1 MAGDRSVEVHEGH
14 PSERRQ
20 VRFDWSDTP
29 AQWIPGDPF
38 SSHVL
43 NVLHLLL
50 PTGERWFAASINL
63 AKEQVKDPELREA
76 IGPFIGQESWH
87 AWAHTKVLEH
97 LEEVGID
104 TAPYTERMDRAFKR
118 VLGDHPSWPKFLQ
131 GWWMRRRLG
140 AISAIEHFTAVLGHF
155 ALTSDA
161 YDRYEADP
169 VMADLF
175 RWHAAEEVEHRS
187 LVFDVHVAVGGRWSQ
202 RVSTMATTIPV
213 LFGLWIIGANFMF
226 KADPE
231 IRGRIRFNLKE
242 YRRAVREGKLPGLK
256 VLFGTVPRYLRPG
269 YNPVQEFDTQ
279 LALDYL
285 ARSPAAQAAAE
296 AADSEQVAEGGDVSF
311 EGDIK
316 ELFRE
321 KDRKEMAWAYDL
333 WSHEDVSKN
342 ADVILER
349 VEKGDMPCDGP
360 WSEEQVD
367 LFRRWTETGAP
378 P

>member
-1 MAGDRSVEVHEGH
+1 MQVDTPVETRDGH

-20 VRFDWSDTP
+20 VRFDWSSTP
-29 AQWIPGDPF
+29 SKWVPEDPF
-38 SSHVL
+38 TSHML

-63 AKEQVKDPELREA
+63 AREQVTDPELRAA

-97 LEEVGID
+97 LDELGID

-118 VLGDHPSWPKFLQ
+118 VLGDHPSWPSFLQ

-140 AISAIEHFTAVLGHF
+140 AVSAIEHFTAVLGNF

-161 YDRYEADP
+161 LERYNADP
-169 VMADLF
+169 VMADLL

-187 LVFDVHVAVGGRWSQ
+187 LVFDVHVAVGGRWTQ
-202 RVSTMATTIPV
+202 RVSTMATTVPV
-213 LFGLWIIGANFMF
+213 LFGLWIIGANFLF
-226 KADPE
+226 EADPE
-231 IRGRIRFNLKE
+231 TRGKFKFNLKD
-242 YRRAVREGKLPGLK
+242 YRRAVRQGKLPGPR
-256 VLFGTVPRYLRPG
+256 VLFGSVPRYLRPG

-285 ARSPAAQAAAE
+285 ARSPAAQAAA
-296 AADSEQVAEGGDVSF
+296 ASNSTEQVVSDEVSF
-311 EGDIK
+311 ERDIK
-316 ELFRE
+316 QLFRE
-321 KDRKEMAWAYDL
+321 LDRREMAWAYDL
-333 WSHEDVSKN
+333 WNHGDVARN

-349 VEKGDMPCDGP
+349 LEKGDMPCDGGWP
-360 WSEEQVD
+360 PDQVA
-367 LFRRWTETGAP
+367 LFRRWVEAGTP
-378 P
+378 Q